1 MQDFGLVVIGAH
13 SGLFLKDLVSEYQDQ
28 NILLV
33 EPVPYNYEI
42 LLQGGNVK
50 KILIYLL
57 SIGIF
62 GVASIANSQTIRIG
76 TEGAYPPWN
85 NLNSAGELE
94 GAEIDFG
101 NEACERMGVTCEW
114 VTQDWDGIIPAL
126 LQGKYDIIIA
136 GMSITE
142 ERKEKVNFTTGYMT
156 DGARFA
162 VLKNSG
168 LANLNIAGMAKVN
181 LNNAGGKEQAAIG
194 QLIAAMDGKTVCVQS
209 STIHQNFL
217 EKHMSGAVDVELYQ
231 AVDDHNL
238 DLAAG
243 RCDAVL
249 ADVGSI
255 IDFMESDG
263 GVDVAFT
270 GPTFSGGV
278 FGDGVGGAVR
288 KEDTDILEMWN
299 AAIAEMS
306 KDGTTAEI
314 TKEWFGRDI
323 SM

>member
-1 MQDFGLVVIGAH
+1 M
-13 SGLFLKDLVSEYQDQ
+13 K

-33 EPVPYNYEI
+33 V
-42 LLQGGNVK
+42 
-50 KILIYLL
+50 L
-57 SIGIF
+57 SLSVF
-62 GVASIANSQTIRIG
+62 GLASIANSQTIRIG

-85 NLNSAGELE
+85 NINSAGDLE

-142 ERKEKVNFTTGYMT
+142 ERKEKVNFTNGYMT

-217 EKHMSGAVDVELYQ
+217 EKHMSGAVDVKLYQ

>member
-1 MQDFGLVVIGAH
+1 M
-13 SGLFLKDLVSEYQDQ
+13 
-28 NILLV
+28 
-33 EPVPYNYEI
+33 
-42 LLQGGNVK
+42 K
-50 KILIYLL
+50 KVLISLIALSLL
-57 SIGIF
+57 SLTTITN
-62 GVASIANSQTIRIG
+62 AKTIRIG

-85 NLNSAGELE
+85 NLNSAGDLE

-101 NEACERMGVTCEW
+101 NEACKRMGVECEW
-114 VTQDWDGIIPAL
+114 ITQDWDGIIPAL
-126 LQGKYDIIIA
+126 LNGKYDIIIA

-142 ERKEKVNFTTGYMT
+142 ERKQKVNFTNGYMT

-168 LANLNIAGMAKVN
+168 LADLNVAGMSKVN

-194 QLIAAMDGKTVCVQS
+194 QLIAAMNGSTVCVQS

-217 EKHMSGAVDVELYQ
+217 EKHMSGAVNVKLYQ

-243 RCDAVL
+243 RCDAIL

-278 FGDGVGGAVR
+278 FGDGVGGAIR

-299 AAIAEMS
+299 AVIAEMS
-306 KDGTTAEI
+306 ADGTTAEI
-314 TKEWFGRDI
+314 TKKWFGRDI

>member
-1 MQDFGLVVIGAH
+1 M
-13 SGLFLKDLVSEYQDQ
+13 
-28 NILLV
+28 
-33 EPVPYNYEI
+33 
-42 LLQGGNVK
+42 K
-50 KILIYLL
+50 KFITYLL

-101 NEACERMGVTCEW
+101 NEACKRMGVTCEW

-217 EKHMSGAVDVELYQ
+217 EKHMSGAVDVKLYQ

-288 KEDTDILEMWN
+288 KEDTEILEMWN

>member
-1 MQDFGLVVIGAH
+1 
-13 SGLFLKDLVSEYQDQ
+13 
-28 NILLV
+28 
-33 EPVPYNYEI
+33 
-42 LLQGGNVK
+42 VK

-57 SIGIF
+57 SIGVF

-101 NEACERMGVTCEW
+101 NEACKRMGVTCEW

-217 EKHMSGAVDVELYQ
+217 EKHMSGAVDVKLYQ

>member
-1 MQDFGLVVIGAH
+1 M
-13 SGLFLKDLVSEYQDQ
+13 
-28 NILLV
+28 
-33 EPVPYNYEI
+33 
-42 LLQGGNVK
+42 K
-50 KILIYLL
+50 KILLPFLALIIL
-57 SIGIF
+57 SLSS
-62 GVASIANSQTIRIG
+62 SINAKSIRIG

-85 NLNSAGELE
+85 EKNSAGELE

-101 NEACERMGVTCEW
+101 NEACKRMGVDCEW

-126 LQGKYDIIIA
+126 LNGKYDIIIA

-142 ERKEKVNFTTGYMT
+142 ERKQKVNFTNGYMT

-162 VLKNSG
+162 VLKDSG
-168 LANLNIAGMAKVN
+168 LADLKIAGMAKVN

-194 QLIAAMDGKTVCVQS
+194 QLIAAMNGKNVCVQS

-217 EKHMSGAVDVELYQ
+217 EKHMSGAVEVSLYQ

-243 RCDAVL
+243 RCDAIL

-263 GVDVAFT
+263 GVDIAFT

-278 FGDGVGGAVR
+278 FGDGVGGAIR

-299 AAIAEMS
+299 KVIAEMS
-306 KDGTTAEI
+306 EDGTTANI
-314 TKEWFGRDI
+314 TKKWFGRDI

>member
-1 MQDFGLVVIGAH
+1 M
-13 SGLFLKDLVSEYQDQ
+13 
-28 NILLV
+28 
-33 EPVPYNYEI
+33 
-42 LLQGGNVK
+42 K
-50 KILIYLL
+50 KFIIYLL

-62 GVASIANSQTIRIG
+62 GVASIAYSQTIRIG

-217 EKHMSGAVDVELYQ
+217 EKHMSGAVDVKLYQ

>member
-1 MQDFGLVVIGAH
+1 MILIGLTKGGFVN
-13 SGLFLKDLVSEYQDQ
+13 K
-28 NILLV
+28 ILLSFICLI
-33 EPVPYNYEI
+33 I
-42 LLQGGNVK
+42 LS
-50 KILIYLL
+50 L
-57 SIGIF
+57 ST
-62 GVASIANSQTIRIG
+62 VSNAKSIRIG

-101 NEACERMGVTCEW
+101 NEACERMGADCEW

-126 LQGKYDIIIA
+126 LNGKYDIIIA

-142 ERKEKVNFTTGYMT
+142 ERKQKVNFTTGYMT

-168 LANLNIAGMAKVN
+168 LANLAISGMAKVN

-194 QLIAAMDGKTVCVQS
+194 QLIAAMNGKTVCVQS

-217 EKHMSGAVDVELYQ
+217 EQHMAGAVEVRLYQ

-243 RCDAVL
+243 RCDAIL

-299 AAIAEMS
+299 KVIAEMS
-306 KDGTTAEI
+306 EDGTTAKI
-314 TKEWFGRDI
+314 TKKWFGRDI

>member
-1 MQDFGLVVIGAH
+1 V
-13 SGLFLKDLVSEYQDQ
+13 K
-28 NILLV
+28 NILLIV
-33 EPVPYNYEI
+33 
-42 LLQGGNVK
+42 
-50 KILIYLL
+50 L
-57 SIGIF
+57 SLSVF
-62 GVASIANSQTIRIG
+62 GLASIANSQTIRIG

-85 NLNSAGELE
+85 NINSAGDLE

-162 VLKNSG
+162 VLKDSG
-168 LANLNIAGMAKVN
+168 LADLNIAGMAKVN

-217 EKHMSGAVDVELYQ
+217 EKHMSGAVDVKLYQ

-288 KEDTDILEMWN
+288 KEDTEILDMWN
-299 AAIAEMS
+299 AAISEMS

>member
-1 MQDFGLVVIGAH
+1 MKKFLIFVLSLGVFGFAT
-13 SGLFLKDLVSEYQDQ
+13 
-28 NILLV
+28 
-33 EPVPYNYEI
+33 
-42 LLQGGNVK
+42 
-50 KILIYLL
+50 
-57 SIGIF
+57 
-62 GVASIANSQTIRIG
+62 IANSQTIRIG

-85 NLNSAGELE
+85 NVNSAGDLE

-142 ERKEKVNFTTGYMT
+142 ERKEKVNFTNGYMT

-162 VLKNSG
+162 VLKDSG
-168 LANLNIAGMAKVN
+168 LADLNIAGMAKVN

-217 EKHMSGAVDVELYQ
+217 EKHMSGAVDVKLYQ

-243 RCDAVL
+243 RCDAIL

-255 IDFMESDG
+255 IDFMDSDG

-299 AAIAEMS
+299 AAISEMS

-314 TKEWFGRDI
+314 TKRWFGRDI

>member
-1 MQDFGLVVIGAH
+1 M
-13 SGLFLKDLVSEYQDQ
+13 
-28 NILLV
+28 
-33 EPVPYNYEI
+33 
-42 LLQGGNVK
+42 K

-85 NLNSAGELE
+85 NLNSANELE

-142 ERKEKVNFTTGYMT
+142 ERKEKVNFTNGYMT

-162 VLKNSG
+162 VLKDSG
-168 LANLNIAGMAKVN
+168 LADLNIAGMSKVN

-217 EKHMSGAVDVELYQ
+217 EKHMSGAVDVKLYQ

-288 KEDTDILEMWN
+288 KEDNDILDMWN
-299 AAIAEMS
+299 AVISEMS

-314 TKEWFGRDI
+314 TKRWFGRDI

>member
-1 MQDFGLVVIGAH
+1 M
-13 SGLFLKDLVSEYQDQ
+13 
-28 NILLV
+28 
-33 EPVPYNYEI
+33 
-42 LLQGGNVK
+42 K

-85 NLNSAGELE
+85 NINSAGDLE

-101 NEACERMGVTCEW
+101 NEACKRMGVTCEW

-217 EKHMSGAVDVELYQ
+217 EKHMSGAVDVKLYQ

-288 KEDTDILEMWN
+288 KEDKDILEMWN

>member
-1 MQDFGLVVIGAH
+1 M
-13 SGLFLKDLVSEYQDQ
+13 
-28 NILLV
+28 
-33 EPVPYNYEI
+33 
-42 LLQGGNVK
+42 K
-50 KILIYLL
+50 KILIYLF
-57 SIGIF
+57 SICIF

-142 ERKEKVNFTTGYMT
+142 ERKEKVNFTNGYMT

-162 VLKNSG
+162 VLKDSG
-168 LANLNIAGMAKVN
+168 LADLNIAGMSKVN

-194 QLIAAMDGKTVCVQS
+194 QLIAAMDSKTVCVQS

-217 EKHMSGAVDVELYQ
+217 EKHMSGAVDVKLYQ

-288 KEDTDILEMWN
+288 KEDNDILDMWN
-299 AAIAEMS
+299 AVISEMS

-314 TKEWFGRDI
+314 TKRWFGRDI

>member
-1 MQDFGLVVIGAH
+1 
-13 SGLFLKDLVSEYQDQ
+13 
-28 NILLV
+28 
-33 EPVPYNYEI
+33 
-42 LLQGGNVK
+42 VK
-50 KILIYLL
+50 KFIIYLL

-217 EKHMSGAVDVELYQ
+217 EKHMSGAVDVKLYQ

-288 KEDTDILEMWN
+288 KEDTGILEMWN

>member
-1 MQDFGLVVIGAH
+1 M
-13 SGLFLKDLVSEYQDQ
+13 
-28 NILLV
+28 
-33 EPVPYNYEI
+33 
-42 LLQGGNVK
+42 K
-50 KILIYLL
+50 KILIYML

-162 VLKNSG
+162 VLKDSG
-168 LANLNIAGMAKVN
+168 LADLNIAGMAKVN

-194 QLIAAMDGKTVCVQS
+194 QLVAAMDGKTVCVQS

-217 EKHMSGAVDVELYQ
+217 EKHMSGAVDVKLYQ

-288 KEDTDILEMWN
+288 KEDNDILEMWN
-299 AAIAEMS
+299 AAISEMS

-314 TKEWFGRDI
+314 TKRWFGRDI

>member
-1 MQDFGLVVIGAH
+1 MKKFLLIVLSLSVLGL
-13 SGLFLKDLVSEYQDQ
+13 
-28 NILLV
+28 
-33 EPVPYNYEI
+33 
-42 LLQGGNVK
+42 
-50 KILIYLL
+50 
-57 SIGIF
+57 
-62 GVASIANSQTIRIG
+62 ASIANSQTIRIG

-85 NLNSAGELE
+85 NLNSAGDLE

-101 NEACERMGVTCEW
+101 NEACKRMGVTCEW

-168 LANLNIAGMAKVN
+168 LSDLNIAGMAKVN

-217 EKHMSGAVDVELYQ
+217 EKHMSGAVDVKLYQ

-288 KEDTDILEMWN
+288 KEDTDILELWN
-299 AAIAEMS
+299 AAISEMS

>member
-1 MQDFGLVVIGAH
+1 MLAIA
-13 SGLFLKDLVSEYQDQ
+13 LVST
-28 NILLV
+28 
-33 EPVPYNYEI
+33 
-42 LLQGGNVK
+42 
-50 KILIYLL
+50 
-57 SIGIF
+57 F
-62 GVASIANSQTIRIG
+62 SIANAKSIRIG

-85 NLNSAGELE
+85 NINSAGDLE

-101 NEACERMGVTCEW
+101 NEACKRMAVDCEW

-126 LQGKYDIIIA
+126 LNGKYDIIIA

-142 ERKEKVNFTTGYMT
+142 ERKQKVNFTNGYMT

-162 VLKNSG
+162 VLKDSG
-168 LANLNIAGMAKVN
+168 LADLSIAGMNKVN

-194 QLIAAMDGKTVCVQS
+194 QLIAAMSGKTVCVQS

-217 EKHMSGAVDVELYQ
+217 EKHMAGAVETRLYQ
-231 AVDDHNL
+231 TVDDHNL
-238 DLAAG
+238 DLATG
-243 RCDAVL
+243 RCDAIL

-255 IDFMESDG
+255 IDFMETDG
-263 GVDVAFT
+263 GVNIAFT

-299 AAIAEMS
+299 KAIAEMS
-306 KDGTTAEI
+306 ADGTTAKI
-314 TKEWFGRDI
+314 TKQWFGRDI

>member
-1 MQDFGLVVIGAH
+1 MKNFI
-13 SGLFLKDLVSEYQDQ
+13 
-28 NILLV
+28 
-33 EPVPYNYEI
+33 
-42 LLQGGNVK
+42 
-50 KILIYLL
+50 IYLL

-217 EKHMSGAVDVELYQ
+217 EKHMSGAVDIKLYQ

-299 AAIAEMS
+299 AAISEMS

>member
-1 MQDFGLVVIGAH
+1 M
-13 SGLFLKDLVSEYQDQ
+13 K
-28 NILLV
+28 NILLIV
-33 EPVPYNYEI
+33 
-42 LLQGGNVK
+42 
-50 KILIYLL
+50 L
-57 SIGIF
+57 SLSVLGL
-62 GVASIANSQTIRIG
+62 ASIANSQTIRIG

-85 NLNSAGELE
+85 NINSAGDLE

-168 LANLNIAGMAKVN
+168 LADLNIAGMSKVN

-217 EKHMSGAVDVELYQ
+217 EKHMSGAVDVKLYQ

-288 KEDTDILEMWN
+288 KEDTEILDMWN
-299 AAIAEMS
+299 AAISEMS

>member
-1 MQDFGLVVIGAH
+1 M
-13 SGLFLKDLVSEYQDQ
+13 
-28 NILLV
+28 
-33 EPVPYNYEI
+33 VPNNLEI

-101 NEACERMGVTCEW
+101 NEACKRMGVTCEW

-217 EKHMSGAVDVELYQ
+217 EKHMSGAVDVKLYQ

-306 KDGTTAEI
+306 KDGTTAKI

>member
-1 MQDFGLVVIGAH
+1 M
-13 SGLFLKDLVSEYQDQ
+13 
-28 NILLV
+28 
-33 EPVPYNYEI
+33 
-42 LLQGGNVK
+42 K

-101 NEACERMGVTCEW
+101 NEACKRMGVTCEW

-156 DGARFA
+156 YGARFA

-217 EKHMSGAVDVELYQ
+217 EKHMSGAVDVKLYQ

-314 TKEWFGRDI
+314 TKEWFGRDLSLI
-323 SM
+323 HI

>member
-1 MQDFGLVVIGAH
+1 VRK
-13 SGLFLKDLVSEYQDQ
+13 LFLF
-28 NILLV
+28 LLTIV
-33 EPVPYNYEI
+33 AAS
-42 LLQGGNVK
+42 
-50 KILIYLL
+50 
-57 SIGIF
+57 SI
-62 GVASIANSQTIRIG
+62 SLANAKTIRIG

-101 NEACERMGVTCEW
+101 NEACKRMNVDCEW

-126 LQGKYDIIIA
+126 LNGKYDIIVA

-142 ERKEKVNFTTGYMT
+142 ERKQKVNFTTGYMT

-162 VLKNSG
+162 VMKDSG
-168 LANLNIAGMAKVN
+168 LADLKIAGMSKVN

-194 QLIAAMDGKTVCVQS
+194 QLIAAMNGKTVCVQS
-209 STIHQNFL
+209 STIHQNFV
-217 EKHMSGAVDVELYQ
+217 EQHMAGAVDVRLYQ
-231 AVDDHNL
+231 TVDDHNL
-238 DLAAG
+238 DLATG
-243 RCDAVL
+243 RCDAIL

-255 IDFMESDG
+255 IDFIESDG

-278 FGDGVGGAVR
+278 FGDGVGGAIR

-299 AAIAEMS
+299 KVIAEMS
-306 KDGTTAEI
+306 ADGTTANI
-314 TKEWFGRDI
+314 TKKWFGRDI

>member
-1 MQDFGLVVIGAH
+1 
-13 SGLFLKDLVSEYQDQ
+13 
-28 NILLV
+28 
-33 EPVPYNYEI
+33 
-42 LLQGGNVK
+42 VK
-50 KILIYLL
+50 KFLILVL
-57 SIGIF
+57 SLSVLGL
-62 GVASIANSQTIRIG
+62 ASIANSQTIRIG

-85 NLNSAGELE
+85 NINSAGNLE

-162 VLKNSG
+162 VLKDSG
-168 LANLNIAGMAKVN
+168 LADLNIAGMAKVN

-194 QLIAAMDGKTVCVQS
+194 QLVAAMDGKTVCVQS

-217 EKHMSGAVDVELYQ
+217 EKHMSGAVKVKLYQ
-231 AVDDHNL
+231 SVDDHNL
-238 DLAAG
+238 DLRAG

-255 IDFMESDG
+255 IDFMESGG
-263 GVDVAFT
+263 GVNVAFT

-278 FGDGVGGAVR
+278 FGDGVGGAIR
-288 KEDTDILEMWN
+288 KEDTDILDMWN
-299 AAIAEMS
+299 KVIAEMS
-306 KDGTTAEI
+306 ADGTTAEI
-314 TKEWFGRDI
+314 TKKWFGRDI

>member
-1 MQDFGLVVIGAH
+1 M
-13 SGLFLKDLVSEYQDQ
+13 
-28 NILLV
+28 
-33 EPVPYNYEI
+33 
-42 LLQGGNVK
+42 K

-57 SIGIF
+57 SIGVF

-85 NLNSAGELE
+85 NLNTAGELE

-101 NEACERMGVTCEW
+101 NEACKRMGVTCEW

-217 EKHMSGAVDVELYQ
+217 EKHMSGAVDVKLYQ

>member
-1 MQDFGLVVIGAH
+1 M
-13 SGLFLKDLVSEYQDQ
+13 
-28 NILLV
+28 
-33 EPVPYNYEI
+33 
-42 LLQGGNVK
+42 K
-50 KILIYLL
+50 KFIIYLL
-57 SIGIF
+57 SVGIF

-101 NEACERMGVTCEW
+101 NEACKRMGVTCEW

-217 EKHMSGAVDVELYQ
+217 EKHMSGAVDVKLYQ

>member
-1 MQDFGLVVIGAH
+1 M
-13 SGLFLKDLVSEYQDQ
+13 
-28 NILLV
+28 
-33 EPVPYNYEI
+33 
-42 LLQGGNVK
+42 K
-50 KILIYLL
+50 KFIIYLL

-62 GVASIANSQTIRIG
+62 GIASIANSQTIRIG

-217 EKHMSGAVDVELYQ
+217 EKHMSGAVDVKLYQ

>member
-1 MQDFGLVVIGAH
+1 M
-13 SGLFLKDLVSEYQDQ
+13 
-28 NILLV
+28 
-33 EPVPYNYEI
+33 
-42 LLQGGNVK
+42 K

-217 EKHMSGAVDVELYQ
+217 EKHMSGAVDVKLYQ

-299 AAIAEMS
+299 AAITEMS

>member
-1 MQDFGLVVIGAH
+1 MKK
-13 SGLFLKDLVSEYQDQ
+13 FLL
-28 NILLV
+28 ILLS
-33 EPVPYNYEI
+33 
-42 LLQGGNVK
+42 
-50 KILIYLL
+50 L
-57 SIGIF
+57 SLF
-62 GVASIANSQTIRIG
+62 SVATISNAKSIRIG

-85 NLNSAGELE
+85 NINSAGDLE

-101 NEACERMGVTCEW
+101 NEACARMGVDCEW

-142 ERKEKVNFTTGYMT
+142 ERKEKVNFTNGYMT

-162 VLKNSG
+162 VLKGSG
-168 LANLNIAGMAKVN
+168 LADLSIAKKVN

-194 QLIAAMDGKTVCVQS
+194 QLIAAMDGATVCVQS

-217 EKHMSGAVDVELYQ
+217 EKHMSGAVNVKLYQ

-243 RCDAVL
+243 RCDAIL

-278 FGDGVGGAVR
+278 FGDGVGGAIR

-299 AAIAEMS
+299 AVIAEMS
-306 KDGTTAEI
+306 ADGTTAEI
-314 TKEWFGRDI
+314 TKKWFGRDI

>member
-1 MQDFGLVVIGAH
+1 M
-13 SGLFLKDLVSEYQDQ
+13 
-28 NILLV
+28 
-33 EPVPYNYEI
+33 
-42 LLQGGNVK
+42 K

-76 TEGAYPPWN
+76 TEGAYPPLN

-217 EKHMSGAVDVELYQ
+217 EKHMSGAVDVKLYQ

>member
-1 MQDFGLVVIGAH
+1 M
-13 SGLFLKDLVSEYQDQ
+13 
-28 NILLV
+28 
-33 EPVPYNYEI
+33 
-42 LLQGGNVK
+42 K

-57 SIGIF
+57 SIGVF

-101 NEACERMGVTCEW
+101 NEACKRMGVTCEW

-217 EKHMSGAVDVELYQ
+217 EKHMSGAVDVKLYQ

-270 GPTFSGGV
+270 GPSFSGGV

-314 TKEWFGRDI
+314 TKEGFGRDI

>member
-1 MQDFGLVVIGAH
+1 M
-13 SGLFLKDLVSEYQDQ
+13 
-28 NILLV
+28 
-33 EPVPYNYEI
+33 
-42 LLQGGNVK
+42 K

-57 SIGIF
+57 SIGVF
-62 GVASIANSQTIRIG
+62 GFASIANSQTIRIG

-101 NEACERMGVTCEW
+101 NEACKRMGVTCEW

-217 EKHMSGAVDVELYQ
+217 EKHMSGAVDVKLYQ

>member
-1 MQDFGLVVIGAH
+1 M
-13 SGLFLKDLVSEYQDQ
+13 KK
-28 NILLV
+28 ILLV
-33 EPVPYNYEI
+33 V
-42 LLQGGNVK
+42 
-50 KILIYLL
+50 L
-57 SIGIF
+57 SLSVFGI
-62 GVASIANSQTIRIG
+62 VSMANSQTIRIG

-85 NLNSAGELE
+85 NINSAGDLE

-101 NEACERMGVTCEW
+101 NEACERMSVTCEW

-162 VLKNSG
+162 VLKDSG
-168 LANLNIAGMAKVN
+168 LADLNIAGMAKVN

-217 EKHMSGAVDVELYQ
+217 EKHMSGAVDVKLYQ

-288 KEDTDILEMWN
+288 KEDTEILEMWN
-299 AAIAEMS
+299 AAISEMS

-314 TKEWFGRDI
+314 TKRWFGRDI

>member
-1 MQDFGLVVIGAH
+1 M
-13 SGLFLKDLVSEYQDQ
+13 
-28 NILLV
+28 
-33 EPVPYNYEI
+33 
-42 LLQGGNVK
+42 K

-101 NEACERMGVTCEW
+101 NEACKRMGVTCEW

-217 EKHMSGAVDVELYQ
+217 EKHMSGAVDVKLYQ

-299 AAIAEMS
+299 AVIAEMS

>member
-1 MQDFGLVVIGAH
+1 M
-13 SGLFLKDLVSEYQDQ
+13 K

-33 EPVPYNYEI
+33 V
-42 LLQGGNVK
+42 
-50 KILIYLL
+50 L
-57 SIGIF
+57 SLSVF
-62 GVASIANSQTIRIG
+62 GLASIANSQTIRIG

-85 NLNSAGELE
+85 NINSAGDLE

-101 NEACERMGVTCEW
+101 NEACERMGVKCEW

-162 VLKNSG
+162 VLKDSG
-168 LANLNIAGMAKVN
+168 LADLNIAGMSKVN

-217 EKHMSGAVDVELYQ
+217 EKHMSGAVDVKLYQ

-288 KEDTDILEMWN
+288 KEDIEILDMWN
-299 AAIAEMS
+299 AAISEMS